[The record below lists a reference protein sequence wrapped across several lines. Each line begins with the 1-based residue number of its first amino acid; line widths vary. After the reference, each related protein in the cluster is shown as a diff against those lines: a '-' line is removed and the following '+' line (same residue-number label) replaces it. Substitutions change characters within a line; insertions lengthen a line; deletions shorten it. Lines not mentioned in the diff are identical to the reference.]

1 MEAIDEARLMEGMQK
16 VANRIALGLVLAAL
30 IVGAALLMDV
40 ETSFRIFGYPGCET
54 AQRFTGLP
62 VFGAICSRA
71 VRVLIIDDD
80 MDHAESLGYLLKAD
94 GHRVETASNPLYALS
109 LVRQFAPE
117 VIFID
122 IGLPYMDGHKAGEKL
137 RSSFKGVRIYAITG
151 RSDDETRRK
160 SSEVGFDGHLV
171 KPVDYKLI
179 RELLTA

>member
-1 MEAIDEARLMEGMQK
+1 
-16 VANRIALGLVLAAL
+16 
-30 IVGAALLMDV
+30 
-40 ETSFRIFGYPGCET
+40 
-54 AQRFTGLP
+54 
-62 VFGAICSRA
+62 

-137 RSSFKGVRIYAITG
+137 RSSFKGARIYAITG
-151 RSDDETRRK
+151 RSDEATRRK

-179 RELLTA
+179 QGLLKDGASP

>member
-1 MEAIDEARLMEGMQK
+1 
-16 VANRIALGLVLAAL
+16 
-30 IVGAALLMDV
+30 
-40 ETSFRIFGYPGCET
+40 
-54 AQRFTGLP
+54 

-137 RSSFKGVRIYAITG
+137 RSSFKGARIYAITG
-151 RSDDETRRK
+151 KVGRGDAPEVERGRLRRPPRQARR
-160 SSEVGFDGHLV
+160 L
-171 KPVDYKLI
+171 
-179 RELLTA
+179 